1 MELTNEELQYL
12 VNAIDTYIRNN
23 GLAVA
28 TTGALLA
35 KKLKAEVKTDDDK

>member
-1 MELTNEELQYL
+1 MELSKEELQYL

-28 TTGALLA
+28 AAGTALLQ
-35 KKLKAEVKTDDDK
+35 KLKAEAKTDDDK